1 MFLDNVETGGNT
13 TSSDAYGKGQGFID
27 QIKDLGAAFKDY
39 VINLDD
45 MTKPMENAIK
55 AFTHM
60 QDSATSIQ
68 RSMGG
73 VAYSFYKTMP
83 DGSKKLVE
91 NTSELQ
97 GKLMDS
103 FKATQDINASF
114 EDSAK
119 AISSLASAM
128 GRIVNPSTEVLTNM
142 VTLSKSTQMT
152 ADEVGNMVGSLVRYG
167 GNQKEATET
176 MGKLAGE
183 ARKVGINTKGYMKEV
198 SDNMKLL
205 NGFGFKKGVDG
216 VKSMAK
222 EALALRGS
230 IEKIGA
236 VKFQN
241 KILEPEG
248 AIEAAANIQML
259 GGAVGKL
266 ADPFQLMN
274 MAQNDVAALQTEL
287 LNATKAS
294 FTFNKETGGFDASTE
309 DLYRLRK
316 MAEATGTDFEGLVEA
331 GREAQKL
338 DYISSKF
345 DLSTI
350 PKEQQGILSSL
361 AEIDKNGKVTVD
373 LPGYEEGNKSLEQ
386 MMKDPVFVQKLKE
399 YNDQSMLSEKEIA
412 QHSLSISETQAK
424 DVNIIKNA
432 VVLGLSKENRENL
445 NKTLID
451 SNDTAKEAMTEGSK
465 AIGTVVGNQLAPA
478 VEAIAKATNKAI
490 NESTGFGTPKDSSK
504 TASTVGNV
512 ALVLDNVVDNIGST
526 ISGFTPTMHDGFFPS
541 GGGSVI
547 LKGRG
552 EMYKTLPEDQIAVG
566 TNLSN
571 YLNQVGGGSGKL
583 DINININGTVGGDSP
598 NNIAKMFEDPRVKK
612 QIMDTVLYN
621 LNSYKKQQGVIA

>member
-1 MFLDNVETGGNT
+1 MFLDNVDTGGNT
-13 TSSDAYGKGQGFID
+13 SNSDAYSKGQGFID

-39 VINLDD
+39 VINLSD
-45 MTKPMENAIK
+45 MTKPMENAVK

-60 QDSATSIQ
+60 QDSANSIQ

-97 GKLMDS
+97 NKLMDS

-198 SDNMKLL
+198 SENMKLL

-445 NKTLID
+445 NKSLID
-451 SNDTAKEAMTEGSK
+451 SNDTAKEAMTQASEKLGS
-465 AIGTVVGNQLAPA
+465 IVGNNLSPFVSSAA
-478 VEAIAKATNKAI
+478 TATNTAI
-490 NESTGFGTPKDSSK
+490 NQTTGYGTPEDRSK
-504 TASTVGNV
+504 QEIIEGGM
-512 ALVLDNVVDNIGST
+512 VLAIESVKSGLGSLA
-526 ISGFTPTMHDGFFPS
+526 SGFTPTMDGFFPS

-571 YLNQVGGGSGKL
+571 YLNQMGGGSGKL
-583 DINININGTVGGDSP
+583 DINININGTVGGDSA
-598 NNIAKMFEDPRVKK
+598 NNISKMFEDSRVKK

>member
-1 MFLDNVETGGNT
+1 MFLDNVETGGDT

-27 QIKDLGAAFKDY
+27 QIKDLGTAFKEY

-45 MTKPMENAIK
+45 MTKPMENAVK

-73 VAYSFYKTMP
+73 VAYSFKDPATGKFVSNM
-83 DGSKKLVE
+83 GE
-91 NTSELQ
+91 IQN
-97 GKLMDS
+97 KLMDS
-103 FKATQDINASF
+103 FETTQDINASF

-119 AISSLASAM
+119 ALSSLASAM
-128 GRIVNPSTEVLTNM
+128 GRIVNPSTEVLSNM

-152 ADEVGNMVGSLVRYG
+152 SEEVGNMVGSLIRFG
-167 GNQKEATET
+167 GNQKEATDT
-176 MGKLAGE
+176 MHKLAGE
-183 ARKVGINTKGYMKEV
+183 ARSVGVNTRGYMKEV

-205 NGFGFKKGVDG
+205 NGFGFKKGVEG

-222 EALALRGS
+222 EALALRGT

-294 FTFNKETGGFDASTE
+294 FTFNKETGGFEASTE

-345 DLSTI
+345 DLSKI
-350 PKEQQGILSSL
+350 PKESQGLLASL
-361 AEIDKNGKVTVD
+361 AEIDKSGKVTVD
-373 LPGYEEGNKSLEQ
+373 LPGYEEGQKSLEQ
-386 MMKDPVFVQKLKE
+386 MMEDPVFVQKLEE
-399 YNDQSMLSEKEIA
+399 YNKQAMLSEKEIA
-412 QHSLSISETQAK
+412 QHSLSISEEQAK

-432 VVLGLSKENRENL
+432 VVLGLSKDNREKL
-445 NKTLID
+445 NTTLKE
-451 SNDTAKEAMTEGSK
+451 SNDTAKEAMTQASDKLGS
-465 AIGTVVGNQLAPA
+465 IVGNNLTPA
-478 VEAIAKATNKAI
+478 VSAMASATNTAI
-490 NESTGFGTPKDSSK
+490 NQTTGYGTPEDISKQQVIEGGMVLAIEKVKD
-504 TASTVGNV
+504 
-512 ALVLDNVVDNIGST
+512 IGST
-526 ISGFTPTMHDGFFPS
+526 ISGYTPTQDGYFPS
-541 GGGSVI
+541 DGSSVI

-566 TNLSN
+566 TNLAN

-583 DINININGTVGGDSP
+583 DINININGTVGGDSA
-598 NNIAKMFEDPRVKK
+598 NNIAKMFEDSRVKK